1 MQEVQFC
8 GARCAKLELGVYR
21 LLVTLDFGPRIIS
34 VSRGDG
40 PNLMKVY
47 EDELTSADPAI
58 FNLYGGHR
66 LWTSPE
72 IPGFTDEP
80 DNAPV
85 EVNGTTFSAVGVS
98 SGLRKSITISLA
110 GDSIVLDHEVK
121 NDSDKPVKIAPWALT
136 VLKEGAVCV
145 IPQEP
150 FAAHSD
156 SLLPVRPL
164 ILWSYTKMDDPRL
177 RWGSKTATLRQDAG
191 LGPIKFGAQISSGA
205 AAAWVDGF
213 ALLKRFESGDPAEYA
228 DFGCNF
234 ETFTRQDMLE
244 LETLGRLVN
253 LAPGETALHR
263 ETWTISQRDAPPH
276 DDEACAEWLHS
287 LLA

>member
-8 GARCAKLELGVYR
+8 GARCAQLTLGDYR

-34 VSRGDG
+34 ASLGDG

-47 EDELTSADPAI
+47 EDELASADPST

-80 DNAPV
+80 DNSPV
-85 EVNGTTFSAVGVS
+85 EVDGSTFSAIGVS
-98 SGLRKSITISLA
+98 SGLRKSITISLT
-110 GDSIVLDHEVK
+110 GDSLVLDHEIR
-121 NDSDKPVKIAPWALT
+121 NDSDKEVEIAPWALT
-136 VLKEGAVCV
+136 VLKQGAICV

-164 ILWSYTKMDDPRL
+164 VLWSYTKMDDPRL
-177 RWGSKTATLRQDAG
+177 RWGAKTATLTQEVN
-191 LGPIKFGAQISSGA
+191 LGPIKFGAQIRSGIA
-205 AAAWVDGF
+205 SAWVDGF
-213 ALLKRFESGDPAEYA
+213 ALVKKFKSGDPAEYA

-244 LETLGRLVN
+244 LETLGKLTN
-253 LAPGETALHR
+253 LEPGQSAVHR
-263 ETWTISQRDAPPH
+263 ETWTISRQDAPPQ
-276 DDEACAEWLHS
+276 DDDACSEWLKS
-287 LLA
+287 LS